1 MPKRRGFY
9 GANDEQSDEN
19 DFSIRPQALFIP
31 RSSLQICVLDNPG
44 SLATFFFQLIVLDF
58 REKGLVA
65 HLQNFGGARFV
76 AAGLF

>member
-1 MPKRRGFY
+1 MPERRGFY
-9 GANDEQSDEN
+9 GANDEQYDEN
-19 DFSIRPQALFIP
+19 DFSIHSPL
-31 RSSLQICVLDNPG
+31 SSLQFCVLDNLD

-65 HLQNFGGARFV
+65 HLQNFGGAGFV